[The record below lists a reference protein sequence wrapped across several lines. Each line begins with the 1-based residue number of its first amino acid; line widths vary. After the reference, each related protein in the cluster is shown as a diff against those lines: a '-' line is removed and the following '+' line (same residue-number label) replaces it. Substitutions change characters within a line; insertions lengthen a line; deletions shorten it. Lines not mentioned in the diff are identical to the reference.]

1 MATAL
6 LHADRLTRTFGARA
20 AVQDLSLSVSS
31 GEIVSLLGPNGAGK
45 TTTLRMLAGLLAPT
59 TGSIA
64 IAGVPVSTERTT
76 ALRRSVGF
84 LTEAPGLWERLS
96 VRLNLLTY
104 ARLYG
109 LDDPDARA
117 SEALALVDLSDRIDE
132 PAGTLSKGLKQ
143 RCALARALVHRPSIV
158 LLDEPTSG
166 LDPAAARHVRDLLRR
181 LRSEGRAVLV
191 STHNLAEA
199 EELSDRIAI
208 LKTRLMAVDTP
219 AALRKRVPSARVT
232 IEVEGDAA
240 RWIDIARRLAAN
252 AAATDNR
259 LELAVP
265 DPSAI
270 PDFVTA
276 LATAGARI
284 QRVTPERQLLEEV
297 YLELVGPPS

>member
-1 MATAL
+1 MAPAL
-6 LHADRLTRTFGARA
+6 LQADRLTRTFGARA

-76 ALRRSVGF
+76 ALRRSVGI

-109 LDDPDARA
+109 LDHPEARA
-117 SEALALVDLSDRIDE
+117 SEALALVDLLDRMDE

-143 RCALARALVHRPSIV
+143 RCALARALVHRPPIV

-166 LDPAAARHVRDLLRR
+166 LDPAAARQVRDLLHR
-181 LRSEGRAVLV
+181 LRRDGRAVLV

-208 LKTRLMAVDTP
+208 LKTRLMAVGTP
-219 AALRKRVPSARVT
+219 SELSQRVPSAQVT
-232 IEVEGDAA
+232 IDVEGDAA
-240 RWIDIARRLAAN
+240 QWIDIARRFAPDATATNGRLKLTAAD
-252 AAATDNR
+252 AD
-259 LELAVP
+259 
-265 DPSAI
+265 AI
-270 PDFVTA
+270 PDLVTA
-276 LATAGARI
+276 LVNAGARI
-284 QRVTPERQLLEEV
+284 QRVSPDRPVLEEI
-297 YLELVGPPS
+297 YLELVAPP

>member
-1 MATAL
+1 MAPAL
-6 LHADRLTRTFGARA
+6 LQADRLTRTFGARA

-76 ALRRSVGF
+76 ALRRSVGI

-109 LDDPDARA
+109 LDDSEARA
-117 SEALALVDLSDRIDE
+117 SEALALVDLLDRMDE

-143 RCALARALVHRPSIV
+143 RCALARALVHRPPIV

-166 LDPAAARHVRDLLRR
+166 LDPAAARQVRDLLHR
-181 LRSEGRAVLV
+181 LRRDGRAVLV

-208 LKTRLMAVDTP
+208 LKTRLMAVGTP
-219 AALRKRVPSARVT
+219 SELSHRVPLARIT
-232 IEVEGDAA
+232 IDVEGDAA
-240 RWIDIARRLAAN
+240 QWTDIAHRFAPN
-252 AAATDNR
+252 ATATNSR
-259 LELAVP
+259 LELAAA
-265 DPSAI
+265 DAHAI
-270 PDFVTA
+270 PDLVTA
-276 LATAGARI
+276 LVNAGARI
-284 QRVTPERQLLEEV
+284 QRVSPERPALEEV
-297 YLELVGPPS
+297 YLELVGSP

>member
-297 YLELVGPPS
+297 YLELVGSPS